1 MIELTMQTKLTLRLE
16 DSAIANAKLYAQA
29 RDTSVS
35 QLVADYFAQLS
46 APPSKTSARTKQLP
60 AAPLIPA
67 KSTTQR
73 LRGLLTQKKSGATS
87 GEITMADEND
97 YRRYLDEKYR

>member
-1 MIELTMQTKLTLRLE
+1 MQTKLTLRLE
-16 DSAIANAKLYAQA
+16 DSAIENAKRYAHA

-46 APPSKTSARTKQLP
+46 MPAGKTAARAKQQA
-60 AAPLIPA
+60 AAPTIPV

-73 LRGLLTQKKSGATS
+73 LRGLLAQKKSGAAS
-87 GEITMADEND
+87 GKTAMADETD

>member
-1 MIELTMQTKLTLRLE
+1 MQTKLTLRLE
-16 DSAIANAKLYAQA
+16 ASAIESAKLYADA

-46 APPSKTSARTKQLP
+46 APAGKAAARAKRQA
-60 AAPLIPA
+60 AAPTIPF

-73 LRGLLTQKKSGATS
+73 LRGLLAQKKSVVTNGKAA
-87 GEITMADEND
+87 MVDEAD

>member
-1 MIELTMQTKLTLRLE
+1 MQTKLTLRLE
-16 DSAIANAKLYAQA
+16 DSAIENAKLYALA

-46 APPSKTSARTKQLP
+46 APANKTTARTKQLP
-60 AAPLIPA
+60 TAPTIPA

-73 LRGLLTQKKSGATS
+73 LRGLLVQKKSSAVS
-87 GEITMADEND
+87 GKKAAVDEAD
-97 YRRYLDEKYR
+97 YRKYLDEKYR

>member
-1 MIELTMQTKLTLRLE
+1 MQTKLTLRLE
-16 DSAIANAKLYAQA
+16 DSAIENAKLYALA

-35 QLVADYFAQLS
+35 QLVADYFAQLG
-46 APPSKTSARTKQLP
+46 APANETAARNKLQAT
-60 AAPLIPA
+60 AAMIPA

-73 LRGLLTQKKSGATS
+73 LRGLLVQKKSGAVNGKST
-87 GEITMADEND
+87 TVDEAD